1 MFLGSAMPKNDQR
14 TAEQPKFIPDKP
26 EASRKPYR
34 APALRM
40 LDADTAKALETTA
53 VPGDVGAIATLNSIR
68 NSKTKRGGTSTGSTL
83 HALEKP
89 IR

>member
-1 MFLGSAMPKNDQR
+1 M
-14 TAEQPKFIPDKP
+14 PDKP
-26 EASRKPYR
+26 EAPRKTYR

-40 LDADTAKALETTA
+40 LDADTAKAALETTA
-53 VPGDVGAIATLNSIR
+53 VPGDVGARAMLNSIG
-68 NSKTKRGGTSTGSTL
+68 NSKTKRGSKSTESTL